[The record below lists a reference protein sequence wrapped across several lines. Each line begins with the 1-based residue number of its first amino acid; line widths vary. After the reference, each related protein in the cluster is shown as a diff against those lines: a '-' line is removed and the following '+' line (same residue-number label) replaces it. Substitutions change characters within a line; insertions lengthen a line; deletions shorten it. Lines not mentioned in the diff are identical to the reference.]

1 MIALRN
7 NFLPRL
13 VYKFLFRSRS
23 VGVLPWLTV
32 FALVSVAVG
41 VATLIL
47 VLSVMN
53 GFSTAIQEQ
62 LVDIYSPLRIYPAR
76 SSRLDISQTRK
87 DIGKYVDEGRII
99 GVYEGEV
106 LLRGT
111 EDTYQGARVLSF
123 SDWLPGRLNITE
135 PEGKGIQLG
144 KGLAENL
151 FAYPG
156 DEVSIIRPNAQ
167 QTPFGVLPGGRT
179 TRVRNVFTTGYQQLD
194 RYLGIVSWTTARSLF
209 DLPAEEASYVEVWL
223 PNRYEAVD
231 LKETLKAE
239 FPDRY
244 FFVTW
249 QEASPA
255 MFEALELERTV
266 TFIVLAL
273 IILVASIN
281 ILSMLVLS
289 ILQRRK
295 QIAMMMAMGASPTR
309 ILGIFLSAG
318 LSITLS
324 GLIIGTAIGT
334 GGAYLIDN
342 VFVIS
347 LPPVYPLTKLPVEIS
362 SFHLV
367 LIATVTLILGGLS
380 SFYPAW
386 KASRIDPAEV
396 LRYG

>member
-1 MIALRN
+1 VKDS
-7 NFLPRL
+7 FLPRL
-13 VYKFLFRSRS
+13 VFKFLFRSRS

-62 LVDIYSPLRIYPAR
+62 LVDIYSPLRVYPAKAR
-76 SSRLDISQTRK
+76 RLNVDDTRK
-87 DIGKYVDEGRII
+87 DLSPYLRNSNLT
-99 GVYEGEV
+99 GVFEGEV

-111 EDTYQGARVLSF
+111 KDNYQGARVLSF
-123 SDWLPGRLNITE
+123 TEWQSGRLNVRE
-135 PEGKGIQLG
+135 PTGEGVQIGQ
-144 KGLAENL
+144 GLAQNL
-151 FAYPG
+151 YAFPG
-156 DEVSIIRPNAQ
+156 DEISIIRPNAQ
-167 QTPFGVLPGGRT
+167 QTPFGILPGGRT
-179 TRVRNVFTTGYQQLD
+179 VRVRDVFRTGYQQLD
-194 RYLGIVSWTTARSLF
+194 RYLGIVSWKTARSMF
-209 DLPAEEASYVEVWL
+209 NLPEGQVSYVEIWTED
-223 PNRYEAVD
+223 RYRAVE
-231 LKETLKAE
+231 LKEKLAE
-239 FPDRY
+239 KFPDKY

-266 TFIVLAL
+266 TFIVLTL
-273 IILVASIN
+273 IILVAAIN

-295 QIAMMMAMGASPTR
+295 QIAMMMAMGASPAR
-309 ILGIFLSAG
+309 ILGIFLTAG
-318 LSITLS
+318 LSITVS
-324 GLIIGTAIGT
+324 GLLIGT
-334 GGAYLIDN
+334 GLGTGIAYLLDN
-342 VFVIS
+342 VFIIS

-362 SFHLV
+362 LFHLGM
-367 LIATVTLILGGLS
+367 IGGVTLLLGGLS

-386 KASRIDPAEV
+386 KASQIDPAEV